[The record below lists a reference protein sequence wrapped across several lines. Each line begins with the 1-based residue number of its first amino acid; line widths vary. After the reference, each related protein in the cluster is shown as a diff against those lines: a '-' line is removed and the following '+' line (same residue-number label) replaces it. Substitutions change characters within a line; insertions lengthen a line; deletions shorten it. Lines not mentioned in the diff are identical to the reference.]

1 MPPMSTSF
9 ERYQKRKLISS
20 YFSVVLSIGLVLF
33 LLGVLG
39 LLVLNTKKLADHFK
53 EQITLSVFLK
63 DNAKQV
69 EIDQL
74 QKSLVLAPYT
84 KTATY
89 VSKEEAAEQHSDEI
103 GENFIDFLGYNPLK
117 NSIDVQLKAEFVS
130 TDQIASIAQ
139 EISTKGY
146 VEEVSYDKPL
156 IALLTD
162 NVKKISFWILIVCAI
177 FTFIAVL
184 LINSSIRLSIY
195 SKRFIIKT
203 MQMVGATKTFIRR
216 PFLWTNIK
224 LGMLGALLALLVLGG
239 LLYYMDLNFPELN
252 LFADLWFLG
261 GLFLGVFILGVLISL
276 LSTFF
281 ATQRFLNLRTD
292 DLYY

>member
-1 MPPMSTSF
+1 MSTSF

-130 TDQIASIAQ
+130 TDQIASIAE

>member
-1 MPPMSTSF
+1 MSKSF

-33 LLGVLG
+33 LLGILG

-53 EQITLSVFLK
+53 EQITISVFLK
-63 DNAKQV
+63 DSAKEV

-74 QKSLVLAPYT
+74 QKSLAMAAYT
-84 KTATY
+84 KSATY
-89 VSKEEAAEQHSDEI
+89 VSKEDAAEQHSEEI
-103 GENFIDFLGYNPLK
+103 GENFQDFLGYNPLK
-117 NSIDVQLKAEFVS
+117 NSIDVKLNADFVS
-130 TDQIASIAQ
+130 TDEIEKIAADLSA
-139 EISTKGY
+139 KGY
-146 VEEVSYDKPL
+146 VDEVSYDKPL

-162 NVKKISFWILIVCAI
+162 NVKKISFWILVASAL
-177 FTFIAVL
+177 FTIIAVL

-203 MQMVGATKTFIRR
+203 MQMVGATKRFIRR
-216 PFLWTNIK
+216 PFIWTNIK
-224 LGMLGALLALLVLGG
+224 LGMLGALLAMIALAFV
-239 LLYYMDLNFPELN
+239 LYYIDAYFPELR
-252 LFADLWFLG
+252 LFQDVVLLVV
-261 GLFLGVFILGVLISL
+261 LFVSVFVLGVLISL
-276 LSTFF
+276 ISTYF

>member
-1 MPPMSTSF
+1 MSKSF

-33 LLGVLG
+33 LLGILG
-39 LLVLNTKKLADHFK
+39 LLVLNTKKMADHFK
-53 EQITLSVFLK
+53 EQITISVFLK
-63 DNAKQV
+63 ENAKEV
-69 EIDQL
+69 EVDQL
-74 QKSLVLAPYT
+74 QKSLAMAEYT

-89 VSKEEAAEQHSDEI
+89 VSKEEAAEQHSKEI

-117 NSIDVQLKAEFVS
+117 NSIDVQLNADFVS
-130 TDQIASIAQ
+130 PEQIEEIATG
-139 EISTKGY
+139 ISKKNY
-146 VEEVSYDKPL
+146 VDEVSYDKPL
-156 IALLTD
+156 VGLLSE
-162 NVKKISFWILIVCAI
+162 NVKKISFWILVASAI

-203 MQMVGATKTFIRR
+203 MQMVGATKIFIRR

-224 LGMLGALLALLVLGG
+224 LGMLGAVLALLALGG
-239 LLYYMDLNFPELN
+239 VLYYLDANFTEFNILQDSTLLII
-252 LFADLWFLG
+252 LFVSVFL
-261 GLFLGVFILGVLISL
+261 LGVLISL
-276 LSTFF
+276 ISTYF

-292 DLYY
+292 ELYY

>member
-1 MPPMSTSF
+1 MSTSF

-33 LLGVLG
+33 LLGILG
-39 LLVLNTKKLADHFK
+39 LLVLNTKKMADHFK
-53 EQITLSVFLK
+53 EQITISVFLK

-69 EIDQL
+69 EVDQL
-74 QKSLVLAPYT
+74 QKSLAMADYT

-89 VSKEEAAEQHSDEI
+89 VSKEEAAEQHSEDI
-103 GENFIDFLGYNPLK
+103 GENFQEFLGYNPLK
-117 NSIDVQLKAEFVS
+117 NSIDVQLNADFVTPEQLEKIAAEI
-130 TDQIASIAQ
+130 T
-139 EISTKGY
+139 TKDY

-156 IALLTD
+156 IGLLND
-162 NVKKISFWILIVCAI
+162 NVKKISFWILVASGI

-203 MQMVGATKTFIRR
+203 MQMVGATKIFIRK

-224 LGMLGALLALLVLGG
+224 LGMLGAFLAIIALGG
-239 LLYYMDLNFPELN
+239 AIYYMNENFPE
-252 LFADLWFLG
+252 F
-261 GLFLGVFILGVLISL
+261 GLMSDPIILIILLVGVFVLGVLISL
-276 LSTFF
+276 VSTYF

-292 DLYY
+292 ELYY

>member
-1 MPPMSTSF
+1 MSTSF

-53 EQITLSVFLK
+53 EQITISIFLK

-74 QKSLVLAPYT
+74 QKSLVMAEYT
-84 KTATY
+84 KSATY
-89 VSKEEAAEQHSDEI
+89 VSKEVAAEQHSEEI

-117 NSIDVQLKAEFVS
+117 NSIDVQLKAAFVS
-130 TDQIASIAQ
+130 TNQIASIV
-139 EISTKGY
+139 EDIETKGY

-162 NVKKISFWILIVCAI
+162 NVKKISFWILVTCAI

-216 PFLWTNIK
+216 PFIWTNIK
-224 LGMLGALLALLVLGG
+224 LGMLGAVLALAVLGG
-239 LLYYMDLNFPELN
+239 LLYYMNLNFPELN
-252 LFADLWFLG
+252 LFQDPIFLG
-261 GLFLGVFILGVLISL
+261 GLFLGIFILGVLISL

>member
-1 MPPMSTSF
+1 MSKSF

-33 LLGVLG
+33 LLGILG
-39 LLVLNTKKLADHFK
+39 LLVLNTKKMGDHFR
-53 EQITLSVFLK
+53 EQISISVFLK
-63 DNAKQV
+63 DNAKPV
-69 EIDQL
+69 EVDQL
-74 QKSLVLAPYT
+74 QKSLALAEYT
-84 KTATY
+84 KSAIY
-89 VSKEEAAEQHSDEI
+89 VSKEEAAEQHSEEI

-117 NSIDVQLKAEFVS
+117 NSIDVRLRADFVS
-130 TDQIASIAQ
+130 TEQIEEIAAG
-139 EISTKGY
+139 IAAKSY

-156 IALLTD
+156 ISLLNE
-162 NVKKISFWILIVCAI
+162 NVKRISFWILVASAI

-203 MQMVGATKTFIRR
+203 MQMVGATKRFIRL
-216 PFLWTNIK
+216 PFIYTNIK
-224 LGMLGALLALLVLGG
+224 LGMLGAVLALVALGG
-239 LLYYMDLNFPELN
+239 VLYYVDDNFPEFN
-252 LFADLWFLG
+252 LTGDPLILAI
-261 GLFLGVFILGVLISL
+261 LFVGVFVLGVVISV
-276 LSTFF
+276 LSTYF

>member
-1 MPPMSTSF
+1 MGTSF

-33 LLGVLG
+33 LLGILG
-39 LLVLNTKKLADHFK
+39 LLVLNTKKMADHFK
-53 EQITLSVFLK
+53 EQITISVFLK

-69 EIDQL
+69 EVDQL
-74 QKSLVLAPYT
+74 QKSLAMADYT

-89 VSKEEAAEQHSDEI
+89 VSKEEAAEQHSEDI
-103 GENFIDFLGYNPLK
+103 GENFQEFLGYNPLK
-117 NSIDVQLKAEFVS
+117 NSIDVQLNADFVTPEQLEEIAAEI
-130 TDQIASIAQ
+130 T
-139 EISTKGY
+139 TKDY

-156 IALLTD
+156 IGLLND
-162 NVKKISFWILIVCAI
+162 NVKKISFWILVASGI

-203 MQMVGATKTFIRR
+203 MQMVGATKIFIRK

-224 LGMLGALLALLVLGG
+224 LGMLGAFLAIIALGG
-239 LLYYMDLNFPELN
+239 AIYYMNENFPE
-252 LFADLWFLG
+252 F
-261 GLFLGVFILGVLISL
+261 GLMNDPIILIILLVGVFVLGVLISL
-276 LSTFF
+276 VSTYF

-292 DLYY
+292 ELYY